1 MRMSHAILL
10 SMAFSGFAAAG
21 LPALASDT
29 PPNASVETLATDSV
43 SPEATAAAHPQEDRL
58 VCTREKPIGS
68 NYTKRVC
75 RKASEMQTLRGDTQD
90 AFRNNTRATGQL
102 FKGP

>member
-1 MRMSHAILL
+1 MRMSHTILL
-10 SMAFSGFAAAG
+10 SMAFSGLAAG

-29 PPNASVETLATDSV
+29 PPNAPVETLAT
-43 SPEATAAAHPQEDRL
+43 EAASHQASAAAQPAEDRM

-90 AFRNNTRATGQL
+90 AFRNNTRATGQ
-102 FKGP
+102 FFEP